1 MGNTLKID
9 PITIVIGAEISGI
22 DLSQTLDA
30 EIQDQ
35 IYNALMQ
42 HLVLFFRDQD
52 LSPQA
57 QFDFATTFGTPV
69 EPHPIYPHLPGYD
82 RVVLLENDGD
92 RPPDTDDWHTDLT
105 FQPQPPFL
113 SVLHAIDVPEIGGDT
128 LWASMYAA

>member
-1 MGNTLKID
+1 MGNTLKIN
-9 PITIVIGAEISGI
+9 PITTVIGAEISGI

-52 LSPQA
+52 LTPQA
-57 QFDFATTFGTPV
+57 QFDFATTFGTTV

-82 RVVLLENDGD
+82 RVVLL
-92 RPPDTDDWHTDLT
+92 
-105 FQPQPPFL
+105 
-113 SVLHAIDVPEIGGDT
+113 
-128 LWASMYAA
+128 

>member
-1 MGNTLKID
+1 MGNTLKIN
-9 PITIVIGAEISGI
+9 PITTVIGAEISDI

-57 QFDFATTFGTPV
+57 QFDFATTFGTPGNRIQFTHTCLDMIV
-69 EPHPIYPHLPGYD
+69 SSCWRTMAIDHPIQMTGT
-82 RVVLLENDGD
+82 R
-92 RPPDTDDWHTDLT
+92 T
-105 FQPQPPFL
+105 
-113 SVLHAIDVPEIGGDT
+113 
-128 LWASMYAA
+128 